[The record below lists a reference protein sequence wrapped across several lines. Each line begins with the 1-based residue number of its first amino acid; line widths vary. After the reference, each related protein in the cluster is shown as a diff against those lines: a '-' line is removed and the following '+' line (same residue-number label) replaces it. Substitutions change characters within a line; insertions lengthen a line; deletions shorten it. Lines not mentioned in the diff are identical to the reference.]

1 MTRPPPHHRGCQ
13 PIRDPEVTTMI
24 EHETRLVPLVQLV
37 SRVPSPPPAARRR
50 RGRPPTSPDRRLL
63 PALVMMRV
71 RHLHTGPA
79 LLRVW
84 AQPTL
89 ERHTRRTWLTVDGR
103 VPTRRPWERRVRAS
117 PATLPAPM
125 GCLGRALVAVIQPW
139 ARGGR
144 AAASDRTGRRARG
157 GVWHQKDREAGS
169 VPHPSLATAAH
180 ATKSGWH
187 GWGYG
192 WKLPLVTTVA
202 GVWLPRAA
210 DLTAAPG
217 ADTTPA
223 LTRLPERPSAVRS
236 GLGDQHDHDPAL
248 AAAGAQAGQTVVAT
262 RRGPSPHTDDG
273 VGVRRLLHARRSRA
287 SANLHDPFKG
297 IVAAHGQGPTKA
309 WVNTRRFALGAGFVY
324 QLTLWYRHEHG
335 LDLRV
340 GLKACLQAA

>member
-1 MTRPPPHHRGCQ
+1 
-13 PIRDPEVTTMI
+13 MI
-24 EHETRLVPLVQLV
+24 AHETRLVTLVTLV
-37 SRVPSPPPAARRR
+37 RRVPSPPPAARRR
-50 RGRPPTSPDRRLL
+50 RGRPPTSPHRRLL
-63 PALVMMRV
+63 QAWVMMMV
-71 RHLHTGPA
+71 RPLHTGHA
-79 LLRVW
+79 RLSVG

-89 ERHTRRTWLTVDGR
+89 ARHTRRTWLTVDGR
-103 VPTRRPWERRVRAS
+103 FPTRRTGERRLRAS
-117 PATLPAPM
+117 PATLPAQM

-144 AAASDRTGRRARG
+144 AAAIDSTVRRARG
-157 GVWHQKDREAGS
+157 GVWHQQDREAGS

-180 ATKSGWH
+180 GTKAGGQ

-210 DLTAAPG
+210 DLTAAHG

-223 LTRLPERPSAVRS
+223 LTRLPALPSAVRS
-236 GLGDQHDHDPAL
+236 VLGDQHDPDPAL
-248 AAAGAQAGQTVVAT
+248 DAAGAQAGQTVVAT

-273 VGVRRLLHARRSRA
+273 VGVRRLLHARRARA
-287 SANLHDPFKG
+287 SANLHEPCKG
-297 IVAAHGQGPTKA
+297 LFAAHGQGPTQA
-309 WVNTRRFALGAGFVY
+309 WGNTRRCALGAGFVD

-340 GLKACLQAA
+340 GLKACLKAA